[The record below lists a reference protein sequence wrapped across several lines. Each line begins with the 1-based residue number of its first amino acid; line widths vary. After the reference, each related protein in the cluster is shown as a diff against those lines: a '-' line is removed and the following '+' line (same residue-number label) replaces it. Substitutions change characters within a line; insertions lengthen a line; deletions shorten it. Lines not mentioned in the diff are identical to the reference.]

1 MRSKPSFLSP
11 AVAPML
17 IRKSSGRMDL
27 GSTLG
32 NDRYKWTFIDSQLIG
47 PRGAMWR
54 KRGAREDE
62 MDVRR
67 KSIRQ
72 RSSLRGRIYF
82 NDGRPSVSCLIHDIS
97 YEGAR
102 IVILDSIDIPN
113 EIKLCIPEK
122 NRIMHANVRWRH
134 DDKIGLAFS
143 EGVPHISG
151 PPRNIHHAPT
161 PR

>member
-1 MRSKPSFLSP
+1 M
-11 AVAPML
+11 
-17 IRKSSGRMDL
+17 
-27 GSTLG
+27 
-32 NDRYKWTFIDSQLIG
+32 
-47 PRGAMWR
+47 
-54 KRGAREDE
+54 EEE
-62 MDVRR
+62 MDERR

-82 NDGRPSVSCLIHDIS
+82 YDGRASASCFIHDIS

-113 EIKLCIPEK
+113 AIKLCIPEK
-122 NRIMHANVRWRH
+122 NRIIHANVRWRH
-134 DDKIGLAFS
+134 DNKIGLAFS
-143 EGVPHISG
+143 EGQPHISG

>member
-1 MRSKPSFLSP
+1 
-11 AVAPML
+11 
-17 IRKSSGRMDL
+17 MD
-27 GSTLG
+27 
-32 NDRYKWTFIDSQLIG
+32 
-47 PRGAMWR
+47 
-54 KRGAREDE
+54 E
-62 MDVRR
+62 RR

-82 NDGRPSVSCLIHDIS
+82 NDGRASVSCLIHDIS

-134 DDKIGLAFS
+134 DNKIGLAFS

-151 PPRNIHHAPT
+151 SPRNIHRAPT

>member
-1 MRSKPSFLSP
+1 
-11 AVAPML
+11 
-17 IRKSSGRMDL
+17 
-27 GSTLG
+27 
-32 NDRYKWTFIDSQLIG
+32 
-47 PRGAMWR
+47 MWR
-54 KRGAREDE
+54 KRGARMEDE
-62 MDVRR
+62 MDERR

-82 NDGRPSVSCLIHDIS
+82 NDGRASVSCLIHDIS

-134 DDKIGLAFS
+134 DNKIGLAFS